1 MTATTSTID
10 PPHAAKPHRSMAAW
24 AVRQTLLG
32 LLILAIAVG
41 GSAWLLHASIDPAA
55 ELPVVNAAERPA

>member
-1 MTATTSTID
+1 MTATTTPID
-10 PPHAAKPHRSMAAW
+10 TPAAAPRRSMAAW

-55 ELPVVNAAERPA
+55 ELPTAATAERPA